1 MRRMLT
7 AVLVI
12 FFSIL
17 AGVAAAQSQSKLLAP
32 QPPMGWNSWD
42 SYGAT
47 IDEAGFKANAQVV
60 ANKLKAF
67 GYRYVTIDI
76 EWYVANP
83 TAEGS
88 AKDAKVMMDANGRF
102 TPSTDRYP
110 SAADGA
116 GFKPLADYIHSLG
129 LKFGIHIVRGI
140 PKQAV
145 ERNLPIAG
153 TNFHAADAADTSD
166 TCPWNPDNYGV
177 KNNAAGQAYY
187 DSLGALYAGWG
198 VDLVKADCI
207 ASHPYR
213 GEEIKMLSEGLR
225 KAGYPIVLSLSPG
238 AAPLDKVAELEK
250 YSEMWRISDDQ
261 WDLWHNTGDW
271 PKGIGDQFGPA
282 AAWAGK
288 ASPAHW
294 PDADMLAIG
303 YLGPAPGMGK
313 PRDTQL
319 THDEQKTLLTLWSML
334 RSPLIMGGNLTKLD
348 DWTLSLLTNA
358 EVLDVDQHST
368 GGHAVI
374 NTEKAS
380 VWIAQPGKGK
390 GSYIAVFNLDS
401 APQKLSYT
409 WKDLGMMPA
418 RYPVRDLWE
427 HKDLGA
433 ADKLEVTLP
442 PHGCALYRIT
452 MK

>member
-1 MRRMLT
+1 MRGMRK
-7 AVLVI
+7 AVL
-12 FFSIL
+12 IL
-17 AGVAAAQSQSKLLAP
+17 MVAMIAGIAGAQSAGKLLAP

-47 IDEAGFKANAQVV
+47 IDEAGFKANAEVL
-60 ANKLKAF
+60 AAKLKPF
-67 GYRYVTIDI
+67 GYQYATIDI
-76 EWYVANP
+76 AWYVTNP
-83 TAEGS
+83 STDGNG
-88 AKDAKVMMDANGRF
+88 KDAKLVLDSYGRVI
-102 TPSTDRYP
+102 PDVNRYP
-110 SAADGA
+110 SAANGA
-116 GFKPLADYIHSLG
+116 GFKPLAAYLHSLG
-129 LKFGIHIVRGI
+129 LKFGIHILRGI
-140 PKQAV
+140 PKSAV
-145 ERNLPIAG
+145 EQNLAIAG
-153 TNFHAADAADTSD
+153 TSFHAADAADTSD
-166 TCPWNPDNYGV
+166 SCPWNPDNYGV

-213 GEEIKMLSEGLR
+213 GEEIRMLSEGLR
-225 KAGYPIVLSLSPG
+225 KARYPIVLSLSPG
-238 AAPLDKVAELEK
+238 AAPLDKAAELEK

-261 WDLWHNTGDW
+261 WDLWHNTTDW
-271 PKGIGDQFGPA
+271 PKGIGDQFAPA

-288 ASPAHW
+288 ASAGHW

-319 THDEQKTLLTLWSML
+319 THDEQKSLLTLWSMF

-358 EVLDVDQHST
+358 EVIEVDQHST

-374 NTEKAS
+374 NTEKAA
-380 VWIAQPGKGK
+380 VWVAQPEKGE
-390 GSYIAVFNLDS
+390 GTYVAVFNLDS

-409 WKDLGMMPA
+409 WKDLGIVPM
-418 RYPVRDLWE
+418 RYAFRDLWE
-427 HKDLGA
+427 HKDLGTV
-433 ADKLEVTLP
+433 DKLEVTLP
-442 PHGCALYRIT
+442 PHGCALYRVT